1 MNSNNNSKEISDIV
15 KRVLNNI
22 KEKDYTDRELLNYYN
37 NIISNKTITEY
48 EKEVLIDQLEKTLR
62 AKHPKRAKKMF
73 GSKDAAAREILKG
86 ILSELTEEY
95 EWSNNKVGSHVKVGG
110 DQINGTSHVCAYIS
124 YKNMNAVSSELAY
137 KQSTVDSEPF
147 LEVLL
152 RQVRSKEKETE
163 IIENKSYSVE
173 SVNEA
178 CAHFKKNLS
187 TIIS

>member
-73 GSKDAAAREILKG
+73 GSKDAAAREKLKG
-86 ILSELTEEY
+86 ILSELTEEC